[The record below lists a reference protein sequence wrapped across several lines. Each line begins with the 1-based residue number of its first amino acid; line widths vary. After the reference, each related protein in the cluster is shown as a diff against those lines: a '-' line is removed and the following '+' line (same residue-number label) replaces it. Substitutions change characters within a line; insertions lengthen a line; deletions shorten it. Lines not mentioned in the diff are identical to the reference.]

1 MATRQRIKRLIRWV
15 ILGRKQG
22 LRAWLR
28 ARAGAERSAASS
40 RPVTPNRSS
49 AAAAPGPSPMEG
61 WTVLVSDAELSDGDV
76 IEAMVGDRAL
86 AVARV
91 GEEVYALDNVCPHA
105 GGPLGDGTL
114 DGCELT
120 CPWHGWQYD
129 VESGQN
135 CLTESIC
142 QTSWP
147 VEIENGHVTIELP

>member
-1 MATRQRIKRLIRWV
+1 MATRQQIKRLIRWV

-120 CPWHGWQYD
+120 CPWHGWTFD
-129 VESGQN
+129 VTSGA
-135 CLTESIC
+135 CAMDPSLSAD
-142 QTSWP
+142 
-147 VEIENGHVTIELP
+147 TIEVKRHQGFVYVKD